1 MSTPTLPD
9 ICAQTA
15 LEAGRS
21 GEKEG
26 KETECISQCSTFV
39 RKEKECKEKVQFES
53 VPHLDFHERA

>member
-21 GEKEG
+21 GEKER
-26 KETECISQCSTFV
+26 KLNVYLSVAHI

-53 VPHLDFHERA
+53 VSHLDFHEGA